1 MIEEEKK
8 GENKMNRG
16 RLILTNIIGLIVV
29 LAIIGGGAYYY
40 YQSTNYVKTDE
51 AKVAGDMSAI
61 TAPVA
66 GKVTDWNLTE
76 GKEVKKDDVVAKIKG
91 EKSVDIKSIMDG
103 TIVKNE
109 VKNGQTVQAGTTIA
123 QTIDMD
129 HLYIT
134 ANIKETDIKDIEE
147 GNKVDIVVDGD
158 ADTTFDGTV
167 EEIGYATNSTFDMLP
182 STNSSGNYTKVTQ
195 KIPVKISISNPSDK
209 VLPGMN
215 ASVKISE

>member
-1 MIEEEKK
+1 
-8 GENKMNRG
+8 MNRG

-29 LAIIGGGAYYY
+29 LAIIAGGAYYY

-51 AKVAGDMSAI
+51 AKVAGDMAAI
-61 TAPVA
+61 TAPAA
-66 GKVTDWNLTE
+66 GKVSDWDLDE
-76 GKEVKKDDVVAKIKG
+76 GKTVKKGETVAKIKG
-91 EKSVDIKSIMDG
+91 EQTVDVKSIMDG

-129 HLYIT
+129 NLYIT
-134 ANIKETDIKDIEE
+134 ANIKETDIADIEV
-147 GNKVDIVVDGD
+147 GNSVDVVVDGD
-158 ADTTFDGTV
+158 PDTTFDGTV

-195 KIPVKISISNPSDK
+195 KIPVKISIKNPSDK

-215 ASVKISE
+215 ASVKISK

>member
-1 MIEEEKK
+1 MIEEETK

-40 YQSTNYVKTDE
+40 YQSTHYVKTDE
-51 AKVAGDMSAI
+51 AKVAGDMAAI
-61 TAPVA
+61 TAPAA
-66 GKVTDWNLTE
+66 GKVTDWNLDE
-76 GKEVKKDDVVAKIKG
+76 GKEVSKNDVVAKIKG
-91 EKSVDIKSIMDG
+91 QQNADVKAIMDG

-109 VKNGQTVQAGTTIA
+109 VKNGQMVQAGTTIA
-123 QTIDMD
+123 QEIDMK

-134 ANIKETDIKDIEE
+134 ANIKETDIRDIEV
-147 GNKVDIVVDGD
+147 GNKVDVIVDGD
-158 ADTTFDGTV
+158 PNTTFDGTV

-182 STNSSGNYTKVTQ
+182 SSNSSGNYTKVTQ
-195 KIPVKISISNPSDK
+195 KVPVKISLSNPSDK

-215 ASVKISE
+215 ASVKISD